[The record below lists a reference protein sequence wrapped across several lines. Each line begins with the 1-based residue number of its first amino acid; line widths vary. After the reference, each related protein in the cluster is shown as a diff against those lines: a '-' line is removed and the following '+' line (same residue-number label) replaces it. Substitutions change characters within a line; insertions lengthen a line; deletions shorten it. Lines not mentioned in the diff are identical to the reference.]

1 MHWLGPAHG
10 RPLLLHARMP
20 NIADVLKAEVA
31 QMAHGTAFAD
41 RSTQCGS
48 SGAPGGQACFDTRQ
62 HTDKRTRKEAS
73 QPVPSELFASFL
85 GGQRSAT

>member
-48 SGAPGGQACFDTRQ
+48 SGAPGGHGCAQTASARAKAGPAKSTRIIQ
-62 HTDKRTRKEAS
+62 T
-73 QPVPSELFASFL
+73 QELR
-85 GGQRSAT
+85 G